1 MFLMQHFLLF
11 YYKIDLKSIQA
22 KDLSS
27 QHNII
32 FSEYI
37 FSFTYIVVIFPFV
50 FYSYFSKNY
59 FLIFEI
65 FVHF

>member
-11 YYKIDLKSIQA
+11 YYKIDLKSIRA
-22 KDLSS
+22 KDLSIQS
-27 QHNII
+27 NII

-65 FVHF
+65 FAHF